1 MDTQE
6 IRNQIITDL
15 KLDNLPESLQNDIIE
30 KLGQNVLQRVALE
43 ILKEIPE
50 ERRDEFDIVSEAGD
64 LDKTRFFVEQ
74 FIPNLDDFTKKVTT
88 KEIEEFKNLA
98 NLS

>member
-6 IRNQIITDL
+6 IRKQIITDL

-30 KLGQNVLQRVALE
+30 KLGQNILQRVALE

-50 ERRDEFDIVSEAGD
+50 ERRDEFDIVSDAGD
-64 LDKTRFFVEQ
+64 LDKTRCFVEQ
-74 FIPNLDDFTKKVTT
+74 FIPNLDEFTKQVTA